1 MAIRPNK
8 PVRGFAALGTAA
20 PVDGVVLAADS
31 VAVPE
36 GAAAEAD
43 LEAGDLADA
52 EVEDLTLLTALA
64 RVLAIALVVSAVP
77 LAVVG
82 VGEGVATA
90 KYTPIVSLI
99 FPPKNK
105 KKKKRIPL
113 TTPHIPHKCKSP
125 LAQTSSPAS
134 QITLPALSPRRGYQ
148 DGGVAVPL
156 VASQAGGLGEEG
168 ARAAGGPEDA
178 VGTVAALR

>member
-52 EVEDLTLLTALA
+52 EVEDLALLTALA

-105 KKKKRIPL
+105 EKKKRIPL

>member
-52 EVEDLTLLTALA
+52 EVEDLALLTALA

-99 FPPKNK
+99 SPQKQREK
-105 KKKKRIPL
+105 KKNSTHHP
-113 TTPHIPHKCKSP
+113 PHP
-125 LAQTSSPAS
+125 S
-134 QITLPALSPRRGYQ
+134 Q
-148 DGGVAVPL
+148 V
-156 VASQAGGLGEEG
+156 
-168 ARAAGGPEDA
+168 
-178 VGTVAALR
+178 